1 MSIIWSAIL
10 IICIIF
16 SCVTNSP
23 SLVIDSIT
31 NSSKNAIENIWV
43 IASMVIF
50 WSGIFNV
57 LSNTNILSKISKK
70 LYNLFSF
77 LFNKEEVSEKAKEY
91 ISLNIASNLLG
102 VGNAATVNSLNGIE
116 ELQKCNNSK
125 VKINK
130 SMAIFIALN
139 TASMQIIPT
148 SMISLRTLYNS
159 VSPEKIII
167 PVIIISFTS
176 LIVSL
181 ISVNILWRYY
191 G

>member
-116 ELQKCNNSK
+116 ELQKSNNSK